1 MREVIL
7 NFVVCLAYCDPRL
20 PAKSKTLASDIS
32 KRSSETSIIK
42 ELENDEEIHTVIF
55 EEVQHCREPYC
66 LDGQLI
72 LLLCRV
78 AI

>member
-1 MREVIL
+1 MIL
-7 NFVVCLAYCDPRL
+7 NFIVCLAYCVL
-20 PAKSKTLASDIS
+20 ACQQSQILASDIS

-42 ELENDEEIHTVIF
+42 ELEYDEEIYTVIF

-66 LDGQLI
+66 PDGQLV